1 MSSMLLTREQAAQ
14 KITEGSVGIFP
25 VDTVYGII
33 AAANQPMAVS
43 RFYGLKQRTDKPG
56 TLIAGNTDQLIS
68 LGLNPEDIK
77 RAARYW
83 PNPVS
88 VVLPTPPS
96 LDYLSLGK
104 QTLAVR
110 IPTDKELRKTLSIT
124 GPIIT
129 TSANRPGEP
138 TVTQID
144 QAVEIFGDQV
154 DFYVDG
160 GDYTDRKPSTVIV
173 LSDSSVTVLRDGAG
187 PSIQA

>member
-33 AAANQPMAVS
+33 AAANQPKAVS

>member
-33 AAANQPMAVS
+33 AAANQPKAVS

-144 QAVEIFGDQV
+144 QAVEIFGDQI

-160 GDYTDRKPSTVIV
+160 GDYADRKPSTVIV